1 MSYREILNESIV
13 IVLSGLFLAYPISL
27 FVIYVSIDVFELP
40 TLLATTINTAFLTIV
55 GIIRVFT
62 IRLFIEKQK

>member
-1 MSYREILNESIV
+1 MKHREILNESIV

-27 FVIYVSIDVFELP
+27 FVIYVCIDVFELP

-55 GIIRVFT
+55 AIIRVFT
-62 IRLFIEKQK
+62 IRLFIEKNK

>member
-1 MSYREILNESIV
+1 MKHREILNESIV

-27 FVIYVSIDVFELP
+27 FVIYVCIDVFELP

-55 GIIRVFT
+55 AIIRVFT